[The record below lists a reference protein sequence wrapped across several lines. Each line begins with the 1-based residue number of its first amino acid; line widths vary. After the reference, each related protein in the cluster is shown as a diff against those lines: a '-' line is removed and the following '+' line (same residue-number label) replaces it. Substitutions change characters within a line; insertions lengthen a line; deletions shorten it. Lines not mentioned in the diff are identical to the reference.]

1 MFNGDKMSEMYLK
14 CLAFAAE
21 KHDGQRRATGE
32 SYISHPVAVAGI
44 LEAKGYENDNYMA
57 VALLHDVLEDTDC
70 KVQEII
76 DLTCDTWL
84 AERVVNLTKE
94 KNYDMEEYIS
104 RFYFDGIAKLV
115 KLADR
120 IHNLRTAIMMP
131 LKFRERYIKETEQ
144 YYIKL
149 SEGSVFEIDIKVAL
163 NRLKETLPKTQMERI
178 LEGEYQ

>member
-1 MFNGDKMSEMYLK
+1 MSEMYLK

-32 SYISHPVAVAGI
+32 SYITHPVAVAAI

-57 VALLHDVLEDTDC
+57 VALLHDVLEDTNC
-70 KVQEII
+70 KLQEII
-76 DLTCDTWL
+76 DLTGDDWI
-84 AERVVNLTKE
+84 AGRVVNLTKE
-94 KNYDMEEYIS
+94 KNYDMDEYVS

-131 LKFRERYIKETEQ
+131 LKFREKYIKDTEK

-149 SEGSVFEIDIKVAL
+149 SEGTVFEVDIKVAL
-163 NRLKETLPKTQMERI
+163 NKLKASIPKTTIERI
-178 LEGEYQ
+178 LDGDD